1 MNALP
6 ILSGPIDSQIRV
18 MEQYQLMNQLLYSS
32 GLKLNGLT
40 LSMRGSWDLTLNES
54 IRVAVGRIEV
64 VERFQRFID
73 FYEGQSV
80 SQTANISSVDLRYD
94 NGIAIKNS
102 SDELAEVAI
111 R

>member
-1 MNALP
+1 MRLP

-64 VERFQRFID
+64 VETISAIYWTFMK
-73 FYEGQSV
+73 V
-80 SQTANISSVDLRYD
+80 SQFLKRQT
-94 NGIAIKNS
+94 
-102 SDELAEVAI
+102 LA